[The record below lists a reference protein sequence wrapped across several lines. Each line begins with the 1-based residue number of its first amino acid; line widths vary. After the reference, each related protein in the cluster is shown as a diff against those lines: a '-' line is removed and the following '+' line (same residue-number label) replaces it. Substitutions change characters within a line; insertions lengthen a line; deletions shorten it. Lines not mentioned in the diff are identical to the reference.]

1 MDIFFSNVIV
11 LITFIEFVK
20 ELGVNKKYTCFED
33 SHFISALKNRDD
45 LVIFEE
51 NKGAVFALELFF
63 GLDDVLNTVS
73 SSITGGHDDA
83 KIDILFVSRELK
95 SIVLIQAYEAQTFKP
110 TAKGNKG
117 ADLSYAIGALLSS
130 SIDDIPVQIRP
141 QVEDAREALHSGEI
155 ENIYVWYVHNCPE
168 NIQIKQQMELI
179 LEPMLEQLK
188 IYNNEEVNINA
199 TVREMGLDSLDE
211 LYKSSTQSIIISD
224 EIIFSEERI
233 GFSKKGEDWESF
245 VTTINGEWLANIYRK
260 YNSTELFSANVR
272 NFMGANKKDNDKIIN
287 AGIQRSSEESPNDF
301 FVFNN
306 GITALVHD
314 FTLIDNGN
322 QKYIQKIKGIS
333 IVNGAQT
340 TGSLGTLKEGVK
352 LDNIE
357 IGIRF
362 IKCENKKLIEEITRY
377 NNSQNKVIQSDFRAN
392 DPIQKRL
399 RGEFSRHK
407 AGHYDGGLRGI
418 PCPSRSLRID
428 AHTAAQALM
437 AWHGSPYD
445 SYHNKMKIWEDD
457 DLYQKVFNQSITPRH
472 ILFIYSLLEACNIL
486 QEELKIKDKKLELKD
501 HEKKFLLFLN
511 ERGSAFLI
519 IHALKRVIDVILEK
533 SVKSSY
539 GIGFKDSVNRSKC
552 ISLWKDLLI
561 ILSFQLTDLKPGL
574 KNRLSNQSAIKS
586 ACDSFQT
593 IFGTTFMMMKQQT
606 NTNPYS
612 NFTKN
617 INNNI

>member
-11 LITFIEFVK
+11 FIIFIEFVK
-20 ELGVNKKYTCFED
+20 ELGVNKKYTRFED

-168 NIQIKQQMELI
+168 NIQIQQQMEPI
-179 LEPMLEQLK
+179 SKPMQDLLK
-188 IYNNEEVNINA
+188 NYNSDKININA
-199 TVREMGLDSLDE
+199 TIREMGLDSLDE
-211 LYKSSTQSIIISD
+211 LYKSSTQSIIISE
-224 EIIFSEERI
+224 EITFTEKRI
-233 GFSKKGEDWESF
+233 GFLKKGPDWESF
-245 VTTINGEWLANIYRK
+245 VTTINGKWLADIYKK

-287 AGIQRSSEESPNDF
+287 AGIQYSSEKSPNDF

-314 FTLIDNGN
+314 FNLVSDGN
-322 QKYIQKIKGIS
+322 QKYIQGIKGIS

-340 TGSLGTLKEGVK
+340 TGSLGTLKRNIK

-399 RGEFSRHK
+399 RKEFSK
-407 AGHYDGGLRGI
+407 NKSGHYDGGLRGVA
-418 PCPSRSLRID
+418 CPDRSLRID

-437 AWHGSPYD
+437 AWHGNPSD
-445 SYHNKMKIWEDD
+445 SYHNKMKIWEVDS
-457 DLYQKVFNQSITPRH
+457 LYQKVFNQSITPRH
-472 ILFIYSLLEACNIL
+472 IIFIYSLLEACNML
-486 QEELKIKDKKLELKD
+486 QEELKNKDKKSKLKE

-511 ERGSAFLI
+511 ERGSSFLI
-519 IHALKRVIDVILEK
+519 IHAIRKIIDVMLENNI
-533 SVKSSY
+533 KSSY
-539 GIGFKDSVNRSKC
+539 GIGFKDSINRTNC
-552 ISLWKDLLI
+552 IHLWKELLI
-561 ILSFQLTDLKPGL
+561 TSSFQLQELKPGL
-574 KNRLSNQSAIKS
+574 KNRLSNQTAIRE
-586 ACDSFQT
+586 ACERFEA
-593 IFGTTFMMMKQQT
+593 IFGTTFMMSMQQN
-606 NTNPYS
+606 NTNPYD
-612 NFTKN
+612 NFTKHIVN
-617 INNNI
+617 KI

>member
-1 MDIFFSNVIV
+1 MD
-11 LITFIEFVK
+11 
-20 ELGVNKKYTCFED
+20 KKYTCFED
-33 SHFISALKNRDD
+33 SHFVSALKNRDD
-45 LVIFEE
+45 LAIFEE

-95 SIVLIQAYEAQTFKP
+95 SIVMIQAYEAQTFKP
-110 TAKGNKG
+110 SAKGNKG
-117 ADLSYAIGALLSS
+117 ADLAYAIGALLSS
-130 SIDDIPVQIRP
+130 GIDDIPVQIKP
-141 QVEDAREALHSGEI
+141 QVEDARDALLSGEI

-168 NIQIKQQMELI
+168 NEQIKQQMEPI
-179 LEPMLEQLK
+179 LKPMLDLLK
-188 IYNNEEVNINA
+188 NYNNEKLNINA
-199 TVREMGLDSLDE
+199 SVREMGLDSLDE

-224 EIIFSEERI
+224 SITFTEKRI
-233 GFSKKGEDWESF
+233 GFLKKDSDWESF
-245 VTTINGEWLANIYRK
+245 VTTITGKWLADIYKK

-314 FTLIDNGN
+314 FNIVEDGK
-322 QKYIQKIKGIS
+322 QKYINGIKGIS

-340 TGSLGTLKEGVK
+340 TGSLGTLKKEVNLNG
-352 LDNIE
+352 IE

-399 RGEFSRHK
+399 RNEFSK
-407 AGHYDGGLRGI
+407 SKSGHYDGGLRGVH
-418 PCPSRSLRID
+418 CSNKRLKID

-457 DLYQKVFNQSITPRH
+457 DLYQKVFNQSISSKH

-486 QEELKIKDKKLELKD
+486 QEELKNKDKKMKIKE
-501 HEKKFLLFLN
+501 HEKNFLLFLN
-511 ERGSAFLI
+511 ERGSSFLI
-519 IHALKRVIDVILEK
+519 IHAIKKVLEVMLENSIK
-533 SVKSSY
+533 SPY
-539 GIGFKDSVNRSKC
+539 GIGFKDSTSRVNC
-552 ISLWKDLLI
+552 ISLWKEILLTS
-561 ILSFQLTDLKPGL
+561 SFQLQGLKSGL
-574 KNRLSNQSAIKS
+574 KNRLSNQTAIKD
-586 ACDSFQT
+586 ACDRFEA
-593 IFGTTFMMMKQQT
+593 IFGTTFMMSIQKDGI
-606 NTNPYS
+606 NPYS
-612 NFTKN
+612 NFTKSI
-617 INNNI
+617 INKL